1 MYLFII
7 ITLQTCCKL
16 MCFPY
21 PNNEQIS
28 MKYKKKKELTVK
40 YFSGLIIHFDLH
52 SEMIIL
58 PLKEKLN

>member
-1 MYLFII
+1 
-7 ITLQTCCKL
+7 
-16 MCFPY
+16 
-21 PNNEQIS
+21 
-28 MKYKKKKELTVK
+28 MKYQKKKELTVK